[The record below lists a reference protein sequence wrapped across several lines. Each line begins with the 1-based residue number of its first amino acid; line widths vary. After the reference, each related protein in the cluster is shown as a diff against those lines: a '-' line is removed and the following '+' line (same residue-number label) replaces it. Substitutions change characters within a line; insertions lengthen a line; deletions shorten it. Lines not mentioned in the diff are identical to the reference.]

1 MAHISPND
9 ALYVL
14 HRLIHW
20 ESWLAFVLLQVALF
34 TLFLLAVWWFEID
47 KSTVLS
53 QARSVASSLGLQEA
67 WQILSFFGVSD
78 GALLAI
84 YVWLWRK
91 IYFAFL
97 IPYLFKNIDARASK
111 ET

>member
-1 MAHISPND
+1 VAHISPND
-9 ALYVL
+9 ALSIL

-20 ESWLAFVLLQVALF
+20 VSWLAFVLLQVALVA
-34 TLFLLAVWWFEID
+34 LFLLAAWYFEID
-47 KSTVLS
+47 KNTVLS
-53 QARSVASSLGLQEA
+53 QARSLTTNLGLQEA
-67 WQILSFFGVSD
+67 WQILSFFGVSG

-91 IYFAFL
+91 AYFAFL
-97 IPYLFKNIDARASK
+97 IPYLFRNIDARASK